1 MKERQQYTE
10 KYTDV
15 HMIRVRRVLRPM
27 AFLRASLGLLF
38 RRGPELLPGVCR
50 IFLVLHSL
58 LDRVPLGHGEAMFWV
73 RPERLCFPGTGGRF
87 KHTGAK

>member
-1 MKERQQYTE
+1 MTDKRDAQPIQLFSSPFQILFQRLLCRRVRFRMKERQQYTE

-15 HMIRVRRVLRPM
+15 RMIRVRRVLRPM

-50 IFLVLHSL
+50 IF
-58 LDRVPLGHGEAMFWV
+58 
-73 RPERLCFPGTGGRF
+73 
-87 KHTGAK
+87 